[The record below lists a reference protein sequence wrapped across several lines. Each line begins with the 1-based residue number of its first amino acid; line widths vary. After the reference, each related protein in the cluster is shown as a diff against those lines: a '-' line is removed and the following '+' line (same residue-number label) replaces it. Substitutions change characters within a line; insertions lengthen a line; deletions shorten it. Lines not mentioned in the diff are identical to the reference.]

1 MSRLRFGRARTG
13 HCQVLELA
21 YPELGLIAECPGTTC
36 WPPLDVSKNSTLDF
50 ISTICKLRGF
60 LDLAVLAVPLTS
72 EASSLR
78 AGSGAAVP

>member
-1 MSRLRFGRARTG
+1 MVVSRFVALSVSLTWKVSLLQPG
-13 HCQVLELA
+13 HCPVLELA

-60 LDLAVLAVPLTS
+60 
-72 EASSLR
+72 
-78 AGSGAAVP
+78 